1 VSGTTATTFAGGR
14 YRVERTLGRGGMATV
29 FLAEDLE
36 LARSV
41 AVKVL
46 DGGFDGNGDL
56 GERFRREARTAASLQ
71 HPHVVSV
78 YDAGEED
85 GQLYIVM
92 ECVTG
97 EGLDSLLTRE
107 GRLDPGQVLR
117 LADQAAAG
125 LGYAHAAGVVH
136 RDVKP
141 ANLLLREDGVLKVTD
156 FGIARAA
163 ADEVTK
169 LTQAGTILGTAAY
182 LAPEQARG
190 EPAEA
195 PADVFALGV
204 VLYEALTGR
213 VPWPVEGI
221 ASLAELGRKPPPQL
235 GSLAEDVPPRLEAAV
250 THALA
255 HDPAD
260 RPPDAEALRR
270 ELGGAVETGAT
281 RAMPGAAP
289 AGVDVPGPDAPT
301 ALLDDEPRRHRGRP
315 RTGPLVLA
323 ALVVAAIVVAVVLA
337 LGSGGG
343 DGGGSQGGGETPA
356 PARVE
361 PAPAADDAAGQAEEL
376 EQWIRDHT
384 AGG

>member
-1 VSGTTATTFAGGR
+1 MSGTTAETFAGGR

-29 FLAEDLE
+29 FLAEDVE
-36 LARSV
+36 LGRPV

-46 DGGFDGNGDL
+46 DGGLEGNGGR

-71 HPHVVSV
+71 HPNVVAV

-85 GQLYIVM
+85 GRLYIVM
-92 ECVTG
+92 ECVAG
-97 EGLDSLLTRE
+97 EGLDALLARE
-107 GRLDPGQVLR
+107 ERLDPAQVLR

-125 LGYAHAAGVVH
+125 LGYAHATGVVH

-141 ANLLLREDGVLKVTD
+141 ANLLLRDDGVLKVTD
-156 FGIARAA
+156 FGIARATG
-163 ADEVTK
+163 DEATK

-204 VLYEALTGR
+204 VIYEALAGR
-213 VPWPVEGI
+213 VPWPVDGL
-221 ASLAELGRKPPPQL
+221 ASLAELGRTPPQPVA
-235 GSLAEDVPPRLEAAV
+235 SLAEGVPPRLEAAV
-250 THALA
+250 ARALA
-255 HDPAD
+255 YDPAD

-270 ELGGAVETGAT
+270 ELGGSAETGAT
-281 RAMPGAAP
+281 VAMPGIAP
-289 AGVDVPGPDAPT
+289 AGAAVPGPDAPT
-301 ALLDDEPRRHRGRP
+301 VLLDEKPRRHRGRP

-323 ALVVAAIVVAVVLA
+323 AVVVAAVVVAVVLA
-337 LGSGGG
+337 VISRGG
-343 DGGGSQGGGETPA
+343 DGGGSQGGRETPA
-356 PARVE
+356 RAQVE
-361 PAPAADDAAGQAEEL
+361 PAPAADDAGQQAEQL

>member
-1 VSGTTATTFAGGR
+1 VSGTVAATFAGGR

-36 LARSV
+36 LARPV

-46 DGGFDGNGDL
+46 DGGLDGDGDL

-71 HPHVVSV
+71 HPNVVSV

-85 GQLYIVM
+85 GRLYIVM
-92 ECVTG
+92 ECVAG
-97 EGLDSLLTRE
+97 EGLDALLARE
-107 GRLDPGQVLR
+107 GRLDPAHALR
-117 LADQAAAG
+117 LADQASAG

-156 FGIARAA
+156 FGIARATG
-163 ADEVTK
+163 DEVTK

-221 ASLAELGRKPPPQL
+221 TSLAELGQTRPPAV
-235 GSLAEDVPPRLEAAV
+235 GELADGVPPHVEAAV
-250 THALA
+250 EPALA
-255 HDPAD
+255 SDPAD

-270 ELGGAVETGAT
+270 ELGGTAETGAT
-281 RAMPGAAP
+281 IAMPGVAP
-289 AGVDVPGPDAPT
+289 ADVDAPGSDAPT
-301 ALLDDEPRRHRGRP
+301 ELLDREPRRHRGRLQ
-315 RTGPLVLA
+315 TGRIVLA
-323 ALVVAAIVVAVVLA
+323 ALIAAAVIVALVLA
-337 LGSGGG
+337 LTSGGD
-343 DGGGSQGGGETPA
+343 DGGGAQGGRETPA
-356 PARVE
+356 RAQVE
-361 PAPAADDAAGQAEEL
+361 PAPSSDDAAQQAEEL